1 MMICVILPNPLLNN
15 SSEKYNGQFTGWQ
28 GIYINYGFRNMS
40 DDDKKKIRE
49 NVSILIR
56 AGVAGGI
63 ALGKSEISYDQLES
77 WVKEAEDEV
86 TKAVIDSVEEYAE
99 NCASLLEAELRHQEF
114 LRRLRVQAFVNNLL
128 G

>member
-1 MMICVILPNPLLNN
+1 
-15 SSEKYNGQFTGWQ
+15 
-28 GIYINYGFRNMS
+28 MS

-63 ALGKSEISYDQLES
+63 ALGKSEISRDQLES

-99 NCASLLEAELRHQEF
+99 NCASILENELRRQDF
-114 LRRLRVQAFVNNLL
+114 IRRIRVQALVNNLL